1 MGFFIV
7 IIWCLLASM
16 FFYNFRDVIENLSEF
31 RQFLLVTI
39 LFIGAPFFFIVE
51 ILEILL
57 DLILPEGWDDE

>member
-16 FFYNFRDVIENLSEF
+16 FFYNFRDIMENLSEF
-31 RQFLLVTI
+31 RQFLLVAI